1 MIDGNSKYLIE
12 MTNISKN
19 YSGVKALDKVNINI
33 KKEEI
38 HCLVG
43 ENGSGKSTLIKILS
57 GVILPDSD
65 SLIRVNG
72 EITNQLNPSKSIDL
86 GIQVIY
92 QDHSLFPNLSVLENI
107 GIEQYYQSPFSFIDK
122 KKMKNKVIKILNKIK
137 IKFNLYETLENY
149 SIADRQIIAIC
160 RALFVEAKL
169 LIMDEPTASLT
180 RQEVKSLFSI
190 VKELNNKGMSIIFVS
205 HKLDEILEVADKVTV
220 IRDGKNVGTF
230 QKNQI
235 NTEKLVKLMTGKA
248 IKYNLIGCKFNNEVE
263 IFKVN
268 NLCKKGEYNNI
279 SFKLMQGE
287 VIGLIGLLGSGRT
300 EFALSVF
307 GMNKPDSGE
316 IFINKIKVKITTNED
331 AIKNGIGYLPEDR
344 LTLGLVMEQST
355 ENNLVLTILN
365 ILKNKLRLISP
376 SLKNNKAYKEKN
388 KLNIKIAD
396 INNPVNTLSG
406 GNQQKV
412 VLSKWLSCNPYLL
425 ILDSPT
431 VGVDVGA
438 KEGIY
443 NIINKLSEDGISI
456 ILISDEVKETLYN
469 THKILVIKNG
479 EISHRF
485 LSSKT
490 NESQLYNAIN
500 G

>member
-1 MIDGNSKYLIE
+1 
-12 MTNISKN
+12 
-19 YSGVKALDKVNINI
+19 
-33 KKEEI
+33 
-38 HCLVG
+38 
-43 ENGSGKSTLIKILS
+43 
-57 GVILPDSD
+57 
-65 SLIRVNG
+65 
-72 EITNQLNPSKSIDL
+72 
-86 GIQVIY
+86 
-92 QDHSLFPNLSVLENI
+92 
-107 GIEQYYQSPFSFIDK
+107 
-122 KKMKNKVIKILNKIK
+122 
-137 IKFNLYETLENY
+137 
-149 SIADRQIIAIC
+149 
-160 RALFVEAKL
+160 
-169 LIMDEPTASLT
+169 
-180 RQEVKSLFSI
+180 
-190 VKELNNKGMSIIFVS
+190 
-205 HKLDEILEVADKVTV
+205 
-220 IRDGKNVGTF
+220 
-230 QKNQI
+230 
-235 NTEKLVKLMTGKA
+235 
-248 IKYNLIGCKFNNEVE
+248 
-263 IFKVN
+263 
-268 NLCKKGEYNNI
+268 
-279 SFKLMQGE
+279 MQGE